1 MNAFIQII
9 SQLVEAIPESVWR
22 EQRYFPFRDLVSPR
36 GRLFDACIF
45 RQGASG
51 ALGFLW
57 VEFDGTDEVLTIPF
71 RLARYSEDGDLI
83 TLPPW
88 SLREASADSELYEA
102 WRRAS
107 HLRNPI
113 PTARD
118 GQFAHRFCNGE
129 PALLALGIW
138 SDSKNTC
145 VRLESQ
151 EAYKIFRTFS
161 PHSPQAL
168 EVEML
173 EYLTQQN
180 TFLNFP
186 RLVSVFEYSQA
197 SLHKADI
204 AISTKYIQNS
214 GTLWQDFTSRI
225 QLARYP
231 QRMHERTAQE
241 AWDSL
246 VHTSELLGRLFG
258 EFHRAM
264 THVREHSNLSPE
276 INTGPRRDEWLKMI
290 EEHTFARVNVV
301 GYIASKIEG
310 RGSQFSGLQNFARE
324 LLEGARKIEHLGL
337 LIRNHGHA
345 HLGQILLS
353 SDQLFLLDF
362 EADATD
368 DFAFRSSKQTAL
380 VDVAAMQLSMKYA
393 WHTTNR
399 GNKANIF
406 VDFIDA
412 KTEFGKHVRE
422 SREHFVKPLKYEP
435 KIQVLEQN
443 FLRFYI
449 QTVRE
454 ESGSSELIP
463 HEHGNFQA
471 LYSLCLFMR
480 ILKETIRDFEAGNPR
495 FKLSLQIL
503 EDFMTPA
510 GAKEQHESVPD
521 YV

>member
-9 SQLVEAIPESVWR
+9 SQLVEAIPETVWL
-22 EQRYFPFRDLVSPR
+22 EQRFFPFRDVVAPR

-83 TLPPW
+83 TLAPW

-102 WRRAS
+102 WRRAI
-107 HLRNPI
+107 HVRNPI

-118 GQFAHRFCNGE
+118 GQFSHRFCNGE

-161 PHSPQAL
+161 PHAPQAL
-168 EVEML
+168 EVEVL
-173 EYLTQQN
+173 EFLTHQN
-180 TFLNFP
+180 SFLNFP

-197 SLHKADI
+197 SLHRADI

-231 QRMHERTAQE
+231 QRMHERTGHE

-276 INTGPRRDEWLKMI
+276 SNTGAIRLEWLKLVEGHTYARANVVAHI
-290 EEHTFARVNVV
+290 ASKLDGKGKQFATLQTFAR
-301 GYIASKIEG
+301 
-310 RGSQFSGLQNFARE
+310 GLLDAV
-324 LLEGARKIEHLGL
+324 RKVEHLGL

-362 EADATD
+362 EADAMD
-368 DFAFRSSKQTAL
+368 DFAFRSSKQSAL
-380 VDVAAMQLSMKYA
+380 VDLAAMQLSLKYA

-399 GNKANIF
+399 GHDANIF
-406 VDFIDA
+406 VDFLDT
-412 KTEFGKHVRE
+412 KTDFGRHVKE
-422 SREHFVKPLKYEP
+422 TREHFVAPVKYTP
-435 KIQVLEQN
+435 KLQTLESN

-463 HEHGNFQA
+463 HEHENFQA
-471 LYSLCLFMR
+471 LYALCLFMR
-480 ILKETIRDFEAGNPR
+480 ILKETIRDYDAGNPR

-503 EDFMTPA
+503 EDFMTA
-510 GAKEQHESVPD
+510 DGAKELHESVPD